1 MTPDN
6 SSTRDAEGFRPL
18 TRDEFHR
25 FRDLIYE
32 TAGISLSDVKESLV
46 AARLARRLRAL
57 GLTSYGDY
65 YARLVADGS
74 GREMVEFVNSITT
87 NKTDFFR
94 EPEHFNVLVQQV
106 LPSLVVVRG
115 HRFGAGAG
123 IIWDTNG
130 LILTNNHVVGRR
142 LPIVLLQDDREYQ
155 SRLLARDPD
164 VDLALLSIDATHLTP
179 LKPVSASPR
188 VGEMV
193 FAFGHPWGQRN
204 TVTRGIVSALVS
216 AQNRRGD
223 KLPVIRSDAPLAP
236 GNSGGPLVNASGEVI
251 GINAMIV
258 GGDQSVSIAAS
269 VARDF
274 VSKALANQK
283 TEVRSGQRAGED
295 VM

>member
-1 MTPDN
+1 MN
-6 SSTRDAEGFRPL
+6 
-18 TRDEFHR
+18 
-25 FRDLIYE
+25 
-32 TAGISLSDVKESLV
+32 
-46 AARLARRLRAL
+46 
-57 GLTSYGDY
+57 
-65 YARLVADGS
+65 
-74 GREMVEFVNSITT
+74 
-87 NKTDFFR
+87 
-94 EPEHFNVLVQQV
+94 FNGTFTQVMNELVQQV

-123 IIWDTNG
+123 IVWDTNG

-142 LPIVLLQDDREYQ
+142 LPIVVLQNDREYE

-164 VDLALLSIDATHLTP
+164 VDLALLSIDATDLTP
-179 LKPVSASPR
+179 LKPVSVSPR

-204 TVTRGIVSALVS
+204 AVTRGIVSALVS

-236 GNSGGPLVNASGEVI
+236 GNSGGPLVNASGEVV
-251 GINAMIV
+251 GINAMII

-274 VSKALANQK
+274 VSKTLANQK
-283 TEVRSGQRAGED
+283 TESRAGHRTPED
-295 VM
+295 VL

>member
-1 MTPDN
+1 MN
-6 SSTRDAEGFRPL
+6 
-18 TRDEFHR
+18 
-25 FRDLIYE
+25 
-32 TAGISLSDVKESLV
+32 
-46 AARLARRLRAL
+46 
-57 GLTSYGDY
+57 
-65 YARLVADGS
+65 
-74 GREMVEFVNSITT
+74 
-87 NKTDFFR
+87 
-94 EPEHFNVLVQQV
+94 FNGTFTQVMNELVQQV

-123 IIWDTNG
+123 IVWDANG
-130 LILTNNHVVGRR
+130 IILTNNHVVGRR
-142 LPIVLLQDDREYQ
+142 LPIVLLQNDQEYE
-155 SRLLARDPD
+155 SRLLFRSPD

-179 LKPVSASPR
+179 LKPASVSPR

-204 TVTRGIVSALVS
+204 AVTRGIVSALVS

-258 GGDQSVSIAAS
+258 GGDQSISIAAS

-274 VSKALANQK
+274 VSKTLANQK
-283 TEVRSGQRAGED
+283 TEGHAGRRHHGPED
-295 VM
+295 VI

>member
-1 MTPDN
+1 MN
-6 SSTRDAEGFRPL
+6 
-18 TRDEFHR
+18 
-25 FRDLIYE
+25 
-32 TAGISLSDVKESLV
+32 
-46 AARLARRLRAL
+46 
-57 GLTSYGDY
+57 
-65 YARLVADGS
+65 
-74 GREMVEFVNSITT
+74 
-87 NKTDFFR
+87 
-94 EPEHFNVLVQQV
+94 FNGTFTQVMHELVQQV

-123 IIWDTNG
+123 IVWDANG

-142 LPIVLLQDDREYQ
+142 LPIVVLQNDQEYE

-164 VDLALLSIDATHLTP
+164 VDLALLSIDATDLTP
-179 LKPVSASPR
+179 LKPVSVSPR

-204 TVTRGIVSALVS
+204 AVTRGIVSALVS

-274 VSKALANQK
+274 VNKTLANQK
-283 TEVRSGQRAGED
+283 TEVRSGQRTPED

>member
-1 MTPDN
+1 MDFNGAFTQVMN
-6 SSTRDAEGFRPL
+6 E
-18 TRDEFHR
+18 
-25 FRDLIYE
+25 
-32 TAGISLSDVKESLV
+32 LV
-46 AARLARRLRAL
+46 
-57 GLTSYGDY
+57 
-65 YARLVADGS
+65 
-74 GREMVEFVNSITT
+74 E
-87 NKTDFFR
+87 K
-94 EPEHFNVLVQQV
+94 V

-123 IIWDTNG
+123 IVWDVNG

-142 LPIVLLQDDREYQ
+142 LPIVMLQNDQEYE

-164 VDLALLSIDATHLTP
+164 VDLALLSIDATELTP
-179 LKPVSASPR
+179 LKAASVPPR
-188 VGEMV
+188 VGEMA

-274 VSKALANQK
+274 VNKTLANQK
-283 TEVRSGQRAGED
+283 TAVRSGQRTPED

>member
-1 MTPDN
+1 MN
-6 SSTRDAEGFRPL
+6 
-18 TRDEFHR
+18 
-25 FRDLIYE
+25 
-32 TAGISLSDVKESLV
+32 
-46 AARLARRLRAL
+46 
-57 GLTSYGDY
+57 
-65 YARLVADGS
+65 
-74 GREMVEFVNSITT
+74 
-87 NKTDFFR
+87 
-94 EPEHFNVLVQQV
+94 FNGTFTQVMNELVQQV

-123 IIWDTNG
+123 IVWDANG

-142 LPIVLLQDDREYQ
+142 LPIVVLQNDQEYE

-164 VDLALLSIDATHLTP
+164 VDLALLSIDATDLTP
-179 LKPVSASPR
+179 LKPVSVSPR

-204 TVTRGIVSALVS
+204 AVTRGIVSALVS

-236 GNSGGPLVNASGEVI
+236 GNSGGPLVNASGEVV
-251 GINAMIV
+251 GINAMII

-269 VARDF
+269 VASDF
-274 VSKALANQK
+274 VNKTLANQK
-283 TEVRSGQRAGED
+283 TEVRSGQRTPED